1 MVFCAKNYEITNI
14 FLGKIWIIQKQN
26 VLLYCKI
33 VPNSCLV
40 RFANER
46 FWSPFYSLIFSGNS
60 SVAFCDGRIL
70 FCACAICIG
79 VELMGW
85 WCKKITGPPLVMCD
99 PVIQLS
105 LLCELP
111 YSAITRL
118 YANISRTF
126 CQSTN
131 GRRIPSSNRIGQP
144 SAQSSIY
151 ILACTLTDEVHEVC
165 SGFSF
170 TA

>member
-1 MVFCAKNYEITNI
+1 MYFCTAKLFGTTVRMVGKQKTKISLLLTNI
-14 FLGKIWIIQKQN
+14 LWKFVRC
-26 VLLYCKI
+26 VLQRADFVLRG
-33 VPNSCLV
+33 VRLV
-40 RFANER
+40 RG
-46 FWSPFYSLIFSGNS
+46 I
-60 SVAFCDGRIL
+60 
-70 FCACAICIG
+70 
-79 VELMGW
+79 
-85 WCKKITGPPLVMCD
+85 KITGPPLVMCD

-118 YANISRTF
+118 YARISRTF

-131 GRRIPSSNRIGQP
+131 GRRTPSSNRIGQP

-151 ILACTLTDEVHEVC
+151 IFACTLTDEVHDVC